1 MLGEYARTRGILRS
15 EPQDGDVFLL
25 WNAKLGRFAHTG
37 VVARIR
43 GTGATTGTEPWFEC
57 DTIEGNTDAG
67 GSREG
72 DGVMRSVRRFYP
84 KAGDRFVRWVEL
96 DRARLDGVSTTAGT
110 KSVRTA

>member
-1 MLGEYARTRGILRS
+1 MLGEYARKRGILRS

-37 VVARIR
+37 VVARVR
-43 GTGATTGTEPWFEC
+43 ATGATTGTERGFEC